1 MAMLTLQ
8 ADHWT
13 TLQPEQLRDSVRM
26 TTKQLFDRGLVIIDV
41 SAEEALISDRLPKD
55 QMQC

>member
-1 MAMLTLQ
+1 MAMLTIQ

-41 SAEEALISDRLPKD
+41 STEKAMRSDRG
-55 QMQC
+55 QRVWEQC